1 MREAGGRSDVRDR
14 RPDPDAHAVV
24 GTFGDR
30 ESATAAVHGL
40 AERSVPADI
49 IDVYVLDDTGAPT
62 RSVEVEDES
71 GVLRGALLGLAGGAV
86 LGLGIVVL
94 AATGVLVDAEVDILT
109 YDSIAGAFRIVALT
123 ALAGVPLGGVLG
135 LGHWQGRKKI
145 SVEEAE
151 SGSIMVVVTTDEL
164 TELSRQVLQE
174 AGARRVESGR
184 GLVPA
189 RR

>member
-1 MREAGGRSDVRDR
+1 MRDAGGRSNVRDR
-14 RPDPDAHAVV
+14 HPDPDAHAVV
-24 GTFGDR
+24 GTFDDR

-62 RSVEVEDES
+62 RTVKVEDES
-71 GVLRGALLGLAGGAV
+71 GVLRGALLGLAGGAF

-94 AATGVLVDAEVDILT
+94 AAAGVLVDADVEFLT

-135 LGHWQGRKKI
+135 LGHWRGHKKI
-145 SVEEAE
+145 SVDEAE
-151 SGSIMVVVTTDEL
+151 SGSILVVVTTDEL
-164 TELSRQVLQE
+164 AALARQVLRQ
-174 AGARRVESGR
+174 AGARSVESGR
-184 GLVPA
+184 GVVPA
-189 RR
+189 LR